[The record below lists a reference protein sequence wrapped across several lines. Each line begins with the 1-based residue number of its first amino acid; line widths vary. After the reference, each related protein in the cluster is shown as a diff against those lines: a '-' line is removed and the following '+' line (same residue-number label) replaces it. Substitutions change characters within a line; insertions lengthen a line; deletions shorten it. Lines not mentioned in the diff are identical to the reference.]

1 MINARRFSCAH
12 VLRAQQRWLTDLP
25 YQPEAYG
32 IAALLQRKKVRV
44 FQDNHGMRLADRR
57 DSSCPVS
64 GGLKSL
70 HLVFP
75 S

>member
-32 IAALLQRKKVRV
+32 SPHFCSGKKFAFFRTITVCGSPIAWIQAA
-44 FQDNHGMRLADRR
+44 RLVA
-57 DSSCPVS
+57 V
-64 GGLKSL
+64 
-70 HLVFP
+70 
-75 S
+75 